1 MGNGPRRPAWLIAG
15 SLLAPARLP
24 VSDPANI
31 VASAEPS
38 EEQMRSRSLIGLA
51 LILGCLMPDAVAR
64 AQIGEQPVR
73 VIFPFAP
80 GGGGDGLA
88 RLTAE
93 RLGAGLNRSVIVEN
107 RTGSGGRIGIM
118 AVKGGT
124 PDGSM
129 LLITPIAPMSIY
141 PLVFKTLSYD
151 PFTDFE
157 PISQIGTNEFAIAVN
172 PQVPV
177 KSVKE
182 LVAWLKA
189 NPSKANFGVP
199 SAGTLPHFLGVM
211 FARAAGVDL
220 RHVAYR
226 GAAASVADLVA
237 GHIPM
242 VVSGT
247 TDLAAMHSDG
257 RVRVLV
263 TSNTMRSRFIP
274 DVPTFRELGYD
285 FVATGWYG
293 LYAPAKTPRAIVERY
308 GQIVAAAI
316 KTPEVRSK
324 LERFGQN
331 PTGTSP
337 EELAAIQKADLEKWA
352 PVIKESGFKP
362 ER

>member
-1 MGNGPRRPAWLIAG
+1 
-15 SLLAPARLP
+15 
-24 VSDPANI
+24 
-31 VASAEPS
+31 
-38 EEQMRSRSLIGLA
+38 MRSRILVGLA
-51 LILGCLMPDAVAR
+51 LISACLMPVPAAR

-88 RLTAE
+88 RLTAD

-118 AVKGGT
+118 AVKGAP

-129 LLITPIAPMSIY
+129 LLITPIAPISIY
-141 PLVFKTLSYD
+141 PLVFKSLSYD

-172 PQVPV
+172 PDVPA
-177 KSVKE
+177 KSIKE

-189 NPSKANFGVP
+189 NPSKGNFGVP

-247 TDLAAMHSDG
+247 TDLAGMHSAG

-263 TSNTMRSRFIP
+263 TSNATRSRFIP

-285 FVATGWYG
+285 LVATGWYG
-293 LYAPAKTPRAIVERY
+293 IYAPAKTPRAIIDRY
-308 GQIVAAAI
+308 SQIIAAAI
-316 KTPEVRSK
+316 KTPEVQSK
-324 LERFGQN
+324 LEQFGQN
-331 PTGTSP
+331 PTGTTP
-337 EELAAIQKADLEKWA
+337 AELAAIQKADLEKWA
-352 PVIKESGFKP
+352 PVIKASGFEP

>member
-1 MGNGPRRPAWLIAG
+1 
-15 SLLAPARLP
+15 
-24 VSDPANI
+24 
-31 VASAEPS
+31 
-38 EEQMRSRSLIGLA
+38 MRSRILVGLA
-51 LILGCLMPDAVAR
+51 LILACLMPGAAAR

-73 VIFPFAP
+73 IIFPFAP

-88 RLTAE
+88 RLMAD
-93 RLGAGLNRSVIVEN
+93 RLGAALNRSVIVEN

-118 AVKGGT
+118 AVKGAAS
-124 PDGSM
+124 DGSM

-141 PLVFKTLSYD
+141 PLVFKSLSYD

-157 PISQIGTNEFAIAVN
+157 PISQIGTNEFAIAIH
-172 PQVPV
+172 PEIPA
-177 KSVKE
+177 KSIKE
-182 LVAWLKA
+182 LVEWLKA

-226 GAAASVADLVA
+226 GAAASIADLAA

-247 TDLAAMHSDG
+247 TDLAGMHSAG

-263 TSNTMRSRFIP
+263 TSNQTRSRFIP

-285 FVATGWYG
+285 LVATGWYG
-293 LYAPAKTPRAIVERY
+293 IYAPAKTPRAIIERY
-308 GQIVAAAI
+308 SQIVAAAI

-324 LERFGQN
+324 LELFGQN
-331 PTGTSP
+331 PTGTTP
-337 EELAAIQKADLEKWA
+337 AELAAIQKADLEKWA
-352 PVIKESGFKP
+352 PAIKASGFTP
-362 ER
+362 EP

>member
-1 MGNGPRRPAWLIAG
+1 MRPRIL
-15 SLLAPARLP
+15 
-24 VSDPANI
+24 V
-31 VASAEPS
+31 
-38 EEQMRSRSLIGLA
+38 GLA
-51 LILGCLMPDAVAR
+51 LILSCLMPGAAAR
-64 AQIGEQPVR
+64 AQLGEQPVR
-73 VIFPFAP
+73 IIFPFAP

-88 RLTAE
+88 RLMAD

-118 AVKGGT
+118 GVMGGT
-124 PDGSM
+124 PDGSI

-141 PLVFKTLSYD
+141 PLVFKSLSYD

-172 PQVPV
+172 PGVPA
-177 KSVKE
+177 KSIKE
-182 LVAWLKA
+182 LVEWLKA

-211 FARAAGVDL
+211 FARATGVDL

-263 TSNTMRSRFIP
+263 TSNATRSRFIP

-285 FVATGWYG
+285 LVATGWYG
-293 LYAPAKTPRAIVERY
+293 IYAPAKTPRAVIERY
-308 GQIVAAAI
+308 SQIVAAAV

-324 LERFGQN
+324 LEQFGQN
-331 PTGTSP
+331 PTGTTP
-337 EELAAIQKADLEKWA
+337 AELAAIQKADLEKWA
-352 PVIKESGFKP
+352 PVIKASGFEP

>member
-1 MGNGPRRPAWLIAG
+1 
-15 SLLAPARLP
+15 
-24 VSDPANI
+24 
-31 VASAEPS
+31 
-38 EEQMRSRSLIGLA
+38 
-51 LILGCLMPDAVAR
+51 MPDAAAR

-73 VIFPFAP
+73 IIFPFAP

-88 RLTAE
+88 RLMAD

-124 PDGSM
+124 PDGSI

-172 PQVPV
+172 PEIPA
-177 KSVKE
+177 KSIKE
-182 LVAWLKA
+182 LVEWLKA

-247 TDLAAMHSDG
+247 TDLAAMHRDG

-263 TSNTMRSRFIP
+263 TSNATRSRFIP

-293 LYAPAKTPRAIVERY
+293 VYAPAKTPRAIIERY
-308 GQIVAAAI
+308 SQIVAAAI
-316 KTPEVRSK
+316 KTPEVRGK
-324 LERFGQN
+324 LEQFGQN

-337 EELAAIQKADLEKWA
+337 EEFAVIQKADLEKWA
-352 PVIKESGFKP
+352 PVIKASGFKP

>member
-1 MGNGPRRPAWLIAG
+1 MNSRNLI
-15 SLLAPARLP
+15 SF
-24 VSDPANI
+24 V
-31 VASAEPS
+31 
-38 EEQMRSRSLIGLA
+38 
-51 LILGCLMPDAVAR
+51 LILLCLMPAPATR
-64 AQIGEQPVR
+64 AQLGEQPVR
-73 VIFPFAP
+73 IIFPFAP

-118 AVKGGT
+118 AVKGAA

-141 PLVFKTLSYD
+141 PLVFKSLSYD
-151 PFTDFE
+151 PFADFE
-157 PISQIGTNEFAIAVN
+157 PISQIGTNEFAIAVH
-172 PQVPV
+172 PDVPAR
-177 KSVKE
+177 SVKE
-182 LVAWLKA
+182 LVDWLKA
-189 NPSKANFGVP
+189 HPSKANFGVP

-226 GAAASVADLVA
+226 GAAASIADLAA

-247 TDLAAMHSDG
+247 TDLAAMHSAG

-263 TSNTMRSRFIP
+263 TSNETRSRFIP

-285 FVATGWYG
+285 LVATGWYG
-293 LYAPAKTPRAIVERY
+293 VYAPARTPRAIIDRY
-308 GQIVAAAI
+308 SQIVAAAI
-316 KTPEVRSK
+316 ATPEVRVK
-324 LERFGQN
+324 LEQFGQN
-331 PTGTSP
+331 PTGTTAA
-337 EELAAIQKADLEKWA
+337 ELAAIQKADLEKWA
-352 PVIKESGFKP
+352 PVIKASGFTP
-362 ER
+362 EP